1 MRDYLS
7 ISVSPFAKIA
17 VVAVMCKP
25 HRCPHIAMTGNI
37 CVYVS
42 NMSLLYDGLTDDN
55 ITLLIDIALE
65 DPTLILIIAHKVTLG
80 TNLLVCVLFE
90 HVMIP
95 TNRREGELSS

>member
-1 MRDYLS
+1 
-7 ISVSPFAKIA
+7 
-17 VVAVMCKP
+17 MCLI
-25 HRCPHIAMTGNI
+25 CPL
-37 CVYVS
+37 VF
-42 NMSLLYDGLTDDN
+42 DGLADN
-55 ITLLIDIALE
+55 ILLINIALE

>member
-1 MRDYLS
+1 
-7 ISVSPFAKIA
+7 
-17 VVAVMCKP
+17 
-25 HRCPHIAMTGNI
+25 
-37 CVYVS
+37 VYVLNVS
-42 NMSLLYDGLTDDN
+42 SGIDGLTDG
-55 ITLLIDIALE
+55 ILGILLIDIALE

>member
-1 MRDYLS
+1 
-7 ISVSPFAKIA
+7 
-17 VVAVMCKP
+17 
-25 HRCPHIAMTGNI
+25 MTGNI

-42 NMSLLYDGLTDDN
+42 SMSSVTDGLTDS
-55 ITLLIDIALE
+55 ILLVDIALE